1 MNGIGMYQYTNYAGS
16 PQAAAQHLT
25 DIGARWVII
34 KIGNGTSDA
43 GATAATYT
51 GAQAAA
57 VKALAEAGLE
67 VWGYHYV
74 YGGVRWSADKGFYA
88 SGASPEQEA
97 DYANAWANGL
107 AKSGL
112 RGYVINAEGE
122 YKGLNQAARAK
133 RFMDRLAV
141 TVPVALSTY
150 RFPKL
155 HPEFPWAAFYAG
167 DKIGIH
173 MPQVY
178 WGDYAGAS
186 VAELTRCCAE
196 YNAIKALPMV
206 PTGRAYVGEGFT
218 TLPASEMTAFIE
230 ECKRRGFSGCS
241 FWSLDRT
248 MTTTTGKNVIAGIK
262 ASPWPAPKPEPKP
275 EPPPPVVDPLAE
287 LEQLVIG
294 LSQDV
299 ALAWADAKLARADAE
314 QARQTAV
321 KADARA
327 VVAQEQAEAARLTIA
342 ALAAEVQTLRHRLG
356 LYDAWRTRP
365 LE

>member
-1 MNGIGMYQYTNYAGS
+1 MHGIGMYQYTNYAGS
-16 PQAAAQHLT
+16 PQAAAKHLAE
-25 DIGARWVII
+25 IGARWVII
-34 KIGNGTSDA
+34 KIGNSVSDQ
-43 GATAATYT
+43 GGTAATYT

-57 VKALAEAGLE
+57 VKALTDAGLE

-88 SGASPEQEA
+88 SGASPEAEA
-97 DYANAWANGL
+97 DYANAWVNGL
-107 AKSGL
+107 AKHGL

-155 HPEFPWAAFYAG
+155 HPEFPWAAFYAS
-167 DKIGIH
+167 DKIRYH

-186 VAELTRCCAE
+186 VKELERCVTE
-196 YNAIKALPMV
+196 YDAIKQLPFV

-218 TLPASEMTAFIE
+218 TLPASEVTAFVE

-248 MTTTTGKNVIAGIK
+248 MTTTVGKNVIAGIA
-262 ASPWPAPKPEPKP
+262 ASPWPAPQPPEP
-275 EPPPPVVDPLAE
+275 EPPEPPAPVDPLDAIREAIATLQAGAE
-287 LEQLVIG
+287 LTRQR
-294 LSQDV
+294 QD
-299 ALAWADAKLARADAE
+299 ALEMMSSDALTLA
-314 QARQTAV
+314 QTATERV
-321 KADARA
+321 K
-327 VVAQEQAEAARLTIA
+327 RLERWKGA
-342 ALAAEVQTLRHRLG
+342 
-356 LYDAWRTRP
+356 P